1 MNNCKKE
8 INNENAYFSTVIK
21 NMDVKDSV
29 KQSKIDANEI
39 SINEFYDNLSGDFDI
54 DKCLS
59 EQNLLGWIELIENPK
74 LHQAVKSLSVEDQI
88 FLSYIIK
95 EQRTQRELAKLYKID
110 QRTVGRRFDN
120 ISKKIKN
127 FYKKRRI

>member
-8 INNENAYFSTVIK
+8 INNENAYFRTVIK
-21 NMDVKDSV
+21 NMDVKDNV
-29 KQSKIDANEI
+29 KQSKIDANET
-39 SINEFYDNLSGDFDI
+39 SINEFYDTLSGNFDM
-54 DKCLS
+54 DECLS

-74 LHQAVKSLSVEDQI
+74 LHQAVKSLPVEDQI

-95 EQRTQRELAKLYKID
+95 EQRTQRELAQLYKID
-110 QRTVGRRFDN
+110 HRTIGRRFEK

-127 FYKKRRI
+127 FYEKGRM

>member
-8 INNENAYFSTVIK
+8 INNENAYFRTVIK

-39 SINEFYDNLSGDFDI
+39 SINEFYDTLSGDFDM
-54 DKCLS
+54 DECLS

-74 LHQAVKSLSVEDQI
+74 LHQAVKSLPVEDQI

-95 EQRTQRELAKLYKID
+95 EQRTQQEMSQLYNIAQQNICKKFHKI
-110 QRTVGRRFDN
+110 N
-120 ISKKIKN
+120 AKIKRKML
-127 FYKKRRI
+127 KK

>member
-8 INNENAYFSTVIK
+8 INNGNAYFRTVIK

-29 KQSKIDANEI
+29 KQSKIDENEI
-39 SINEFYDNLSGDFDI
+39 SINEFYDTFSVDFDM
-54 DKCLS
+54 DECLS

-74 LHQAVKSLSVEDQI
+74 LHQAVKSLPVEDQI

-95 EQRTQRELAKLYKID
+95 EQRELEEIYHIKHQNICKKHSKIIKKLQEIL
-110 QRTVGRRFDN
+110 
-120 ISKKIKN
+120 SKK
-127 FYKKRRI
+127 